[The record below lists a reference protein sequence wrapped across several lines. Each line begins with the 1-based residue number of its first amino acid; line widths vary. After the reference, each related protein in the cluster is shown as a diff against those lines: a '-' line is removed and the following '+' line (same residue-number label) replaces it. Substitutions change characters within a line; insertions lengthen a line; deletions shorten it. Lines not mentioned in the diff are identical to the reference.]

1 MSDRNPPKIEFPCPD
16 YPIKVIGDAK
26 VELRS
31 LVIDI
36 MERHAPGFDQAKIT
50 MRDSSNG
57 RFESI
62 TVFITATGPSQLKT
76 IFEDLKQSPAVKM
89 VL

>member
-1 MSDRNPPKIEFPCPD
+1 MSDRDPPKIEFPCPN
-16 YPIKVIGDAK
+16 YPIKVIGDAD

-31 LVIDI
+31 LVIDV
-36 MERHAPGFDQAKIT
+36 MERHAPGFDQSTIT
-50 MRDSSNG
+50 TRDSSNG

-62 TVFITATGPSQLKT
+62 TVFITARGPVQLKT
-76 IFEDLKQSPAVKM
+76 IFEDLKKSPAVKM

>member
-1 MSDRNPPKIEFPCPD
+1 MSECNPPKIEFPCLN
-16 YPIKVIGDAK
+16 YPIKVIGDAE

-31 LVIDI
+31 LVISI
-36 MERHAPGFDQAKIT
+36 MERHAPGFDQSKIT
-50 MRDSSNG
+50 VRDSSNG

-62 TVFITATGPSQLKT
+62 TVFITATGPAQLKT
-76 IFEDLKQSPAVKM
+76 IFEDLKQSSAVKM